1 MSWWMGEILRSPLL
15 PLIFIDEE
23 TEAQSWNMTPELC
36 FQIPS
41 PFLRVGQILD
51 FKFHWLVNQCEEFQ
65 RCEFEGGGG
74 ESHQI
79 PKGKLEMY
87 NTYFSVFIPLYQVL
101 DNLAN

>member
-1 MSWWMGEILRSPLL
+1 MWIW
-15 PLIFIDEE
+15 
-23 TEAQSWNMTPELC
+23 
-36 FQIPS
+36 
-41 PFLRVGQILD
+41 
-51 FKFHWLVNQCEEFQ
+51 
-65 RCEFEGGGG
+65 GGGG